1 MSAAVR
7 VEDVG
12 VRFFFD
18 RQRRP
23 VTPGLARLRRGCTS
37 NWALRDLSFSAG
49 PGEGVALVG
58 HNGAGK
64 TTLLRL
70 LAGVFEPDAGHLAV
84 RGTVGSLLSI
94 ESGLMGPL
102 TGRENAQLLTVLRG
116 RPRGAE
122 EEIEEV
128 RRRSDLGA
136 AFDRPVSSYSQGMR
150 ARLGFAVVE
159 LSRPTV
165 LLLDEVH
172 EALDH
177 RFHEEVEAAAHAVL
191 ARGGVVVAAGHD
203 FALLERL
210 CDRVL
215 LLEDGRL
222 VQDGAF
228 AEVTERYRR
237 RAHEVAEA
245 TARSAGA

>member
-1 MSAAVR
+1 VSGAVR
-7 VEDVG
+7 AEDVG

-23 VTPGLARLRRGCTS
+23 VTPALARLRRGCTS
-37 NWALRDLSFSAG
+37 SWALQGLSFAAG

-70 LAGVFEPDAGHLAV
+70 LAGVFAPDAGRLRV
-84 RGTVGSLLSI
+84 DGRVGSLLSI
-94 ESGLMGPL
+94 ESGLMSPL
-102 TGRENAQLLTVLRG
+102 TGRENAQLLAVLRG
-116 RPRGAE
+116 RRRGDPADL
-122 EEIEEV
+122 EEV
-128 RRRSDLGA
+128 RRRSDLGP

-159 LSRPTV
+159 LARPTV

-203 FALLERL
+203 HALLERL
-210 CDRVL
+210 CDRAL
-215 LLEDGRL
+215 LLDGGRL
-222 VQDGAF
+222 VQDGPF
-228 AEVTERYRR
+228 AEVAERYRR
-237 RAHEVAEA
+237 HAHEVARA
-245 TARSAGA
+245 APPAA

>member
-1 MSAAVR
+1 VSGAVR
-7 VEDVG
+7 AERVG

-18 RQRRP
+18 AQRRP
-23 VTPGLARLRRGCTS
+23 VTPALARLRRGCTS
-37 NWALRDLSFSAG
+37 NWALRDVSLRAG

-70 LAGVFEPDAGHLAV
+70 LAGVFAPDAGRLDV
-84 RGTVGSLLSI
+84 EGRVGSLLSI
-94 ESGLMGPL
+94 ESGLMAPL

-116 RPRGAE
+116 RARGDGADL
-122 EEIEEV
+122 EEI

-159 LSRPTV
+159 LSCPTV

-203 FALLERL
+203 HALLERL
-210 CDRVL
+210 CDRAI

-222 VQDGAF
+222 VQDGPF
-228 AEVTERYRR
+228 GEVSERYRR
-237 RAHEVAEA
+237 RAHEVA
-245 TARSAGA
+245 SAAAPAP